1 MTEVPAQINTLIP
14 MVNLKG
20 ERAVVNAWDV
30 ERRKADGWTLD
41 EDADQWAGSIKSPN
55 HDKPKGSVKAPA
67 IDAVAAERSR
77 VTAILKAAEDSQSEL
92 ADKLIAEGKPEAEAL
107 KALADDK
114 AAKLKAKGKPPAPPA
129 PPAS

>member
-1 MTEVPAQINTLIP
+1 MTEVPAKINTLVP

-20 ERAVVNAWDV
+20 ERCVVNAWDV
-30 ERRKADGWTLD
+30 ECRKADGWTLD
-41 EDADQWAGSIKSPN
+41 ADADQWSSATTSPN
-55 HDKPKGSVKAPA
+55 HDKPKSAAKVPA
-67 IDAVAAERSR
+67 VDPALAERSR
-77 VTAILKAAEDSQSEL
+77 VKAILKAAEDDQADL

-114 AAKLKAKGKPPAPPA
+114 AAKLKAKGKPAA